1 MARDLIS
8 AGYRQRRGA
17 ACGKGGEGMVV
28 RLLGGRTGKKEVEGK
43 QACEDGA

>member
-1 MARDLIS
+1 
-8 AGYRQRRGA
+8 
-17 ACGKGGEGMVV
+17 VV